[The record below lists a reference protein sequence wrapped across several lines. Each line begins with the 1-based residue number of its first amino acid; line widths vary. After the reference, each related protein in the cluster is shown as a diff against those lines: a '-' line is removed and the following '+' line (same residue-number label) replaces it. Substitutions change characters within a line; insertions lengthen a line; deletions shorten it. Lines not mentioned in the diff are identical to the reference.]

1 MMTLGLITAF
11 ILIIG
16 SILAIHAI
24 VELKLCNNL
33 KLAYCAF
40 FGGVCIT
47 VAIYL
52 LITYF

>member
-1 MMTLGLITAF
+1 MMIAGLITAF

-16 SILAIHAI
+16 SVLLVHAI
-24 VELKLCNNL
+24 VESILHGNPKI
-33 KLAYCAF
+33 AYCAF

-47 VAIYL
+47 VGLYL

>member
-1 MMTLGLITAF
+1 MIVGLITAF

-16 SILAIHAI
+16 SILLIHAM
-24 VELKLCNNL
+24 VESIMHGNPKI
-33 KLAYCAF
+33 AYCAF

-47 VAIYL
+47 VGLYL